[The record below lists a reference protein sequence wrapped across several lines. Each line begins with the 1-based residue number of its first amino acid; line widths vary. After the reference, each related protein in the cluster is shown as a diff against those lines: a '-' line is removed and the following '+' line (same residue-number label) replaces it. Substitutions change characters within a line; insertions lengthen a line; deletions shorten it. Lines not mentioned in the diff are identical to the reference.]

1 MPFQPAI
8 IDRNP
13 SPAEAPATPGWPETA
28 VCLILLGAAVVKLW
42 LLPLASGFWLDE
54 TGTFWVIKGGF
65 SGIAPR
71 CLLWTAQSP
80 LYSFIVWAAAKV
92 GGMHEPVLRLPS
104 TLASAAGAYIL
115 FQLGRKLLNARA
127 ALVAVLL
134 FVCAEPVAFAA
145 ADARPYAIATTVALA
160 AMLMLVRWCET
171 Q

>member
-1 MPFQPAI
+1 
-8 IDRNP
+8 
-13 SPAEAPATPGWPETA
+13 
-28 VCLILLGAAVVKLW
+28 
-42 LLPLASGFWLDE
+42 
-54 TGTFWVIKGGF
+54 
-65 SGIAPR
+65 
-71 CLLWTAQSP
+71 
-80 LYSFIVWAAAKV
+80 
-92 GGMHEPVLRLPS
+92 MHEPVLRLPS

-171 Q
+171 QQAGDGVLYCLLAALTLYFHFVFATTLLVHLVYAAYRLRFRGRAMAGPVLTGGALVLVFSIPLMPFALALARSARSHSFAGTPDWTDLFS